1 LERSL
6 KANDRFLYPFIS
18 AGGVNDQVRIGRTSQ
33 MIKFPSLFR
42 SQKSIPDPSKAMT
55 DEIIK
60 IGSPDG
66 SLGRQRNQIVIR
78 QAQSPDRP
86 FVISLGKQLFE
97 IYGPYERAIARW
109 FDHETT
115 STFIA
120 EFDRVRVGFSMLGSL
135 SHRFDMPPSFEL
147 LAIGLYGSARRKGV
161 GNRLMETVEEYAA
174 QKGLDRLFLH
184 TAVKNYPAQ
193 QLFYKRGYRPWGLK
207 SQFYPA
213 GQDAIVMA
221 KKI

>member
-1 LERSL
+1 MERPL
-6 KANDRFLYPFIS
+6 KGNDRFQYPFIS
-18 AGGVNDQVRIGRTSQ
+18 ACEVNDQTGIARPSR

-42 SQKSIPDPSKAMT
+42 SQKSIPDHSNAMT
-55 DEIIK
+55 DEILK
-60 IGSPDG
+60 IESSDD
-66 SLGRQRNQIVIR
+66 SIGRQKNQIIIR
-78 QAQSPDRP
+78 QARSIDRS

-97 IYGPYERAIARW
+97 VYGPYERAISRW

-120 EFDRVRVGFSMLGSL
+120 VFDRVKVGFSMLGSL
-135 SHRFDMPPSFEL
+135 SHRFDMSPSFEL
-147 LAIGLYGSARRKGV
+147 LAIGLCGSVRRKGI
-161 GNRLMETVEEYAA
+161 GNRLMETVEKYAA
-174 QKGLDRLFLH
+174 QKGLDRIFLH

-193 QLFYKRGYRPWGLK
+193 QLFYKRGYRTWGLK
-207 SQFYPA
+207 PQFYPA

>member
-1 LERSL
+1 MERTL
-6 KANDRFLYPFIS
+6 KENDRFLYSFIS
-18 AGGVNDQVRIGRTSQ
+18 AGEVNDQVRIGRASF

-42 SQKSIPDPSKAMT
+42 SQRSIPDHSNAMT

-60 IGSPDG
+60 ESSDD
-66 SLGRQRNQIVIR
+66 SLGRQNNQIFIR
-78 QAQSPDRP
+78 QAQSLDRS

-97 IYGPYERAIARW
+97 VYGPYERAISRW
-109 FDHETT
+109 FDHEAT

-120 EFDRVRVGFSMLGSL
+120 ELDRAKVGFGMLGSL
-135 SHRFDMPPSFEL
+135 SQRFEMPPSFEL
-147 LAIGLYGSARRKGV
+147 LAIGLCGSVRRKGI
-161 GNRLMETVEEYAA
+161 GNRLMETVEKYAA
-174 QKGLDRLFLH
+174 QKGLDRIFLH

-207 SQFYPA
+207 PQFYPA